1 MKAGF
6 FVNTDN
12 SLSSHPLFSLLDEDA
27 FQEIES
33 IMQVQRF
40 KSGEWIVHH
49 GDIWPYLF
57 FVQEGEAIAIKE
69 SSEGRSLTLTT
80 IRQGEIFWGLALFIK
95 NAPMPAALKTTQD
108 SELLVWHYDSLM
120 PFIME
125 NGRFSWE
132 LSCLAIR
139 RVQFASDIV
148 EKLAFQSLTG
158 RMARLLL
165 DQFPAGQ
172 DIVPRHLTLDEMA
185 SLVGST
191 REMACRILYR
201 FAEEGAIRIN
211 RTEFVF
217 IDRGILDEY
226 SKNTG

>member
-80 IRQGEIFWGLALFIK
+80 IRQGEIF
-95 NAPMPAALKTTQD
+95 
-108 SELLVWHYDSLM
+108 
-120 PFIME
+120 
-125 NGRFSWE
+125 
-132 LSCLAIR
+132 
-139 RVQFASDIV
+139 
-148 EKLAFQSLTG
+148 
-158 RMARLLL
+158 
-165 DQFPAGQ
+165 
-172 DIVPRHLTLDEMA
+172 
-185 SLVGST
+185 
-191 REMACRILYR
+191 
-201 FAEEGAIRIN
+201 
-211 RTEFVF
+211 
-217 IDRGILDEY
+217 
-226 SKNTG
+226 